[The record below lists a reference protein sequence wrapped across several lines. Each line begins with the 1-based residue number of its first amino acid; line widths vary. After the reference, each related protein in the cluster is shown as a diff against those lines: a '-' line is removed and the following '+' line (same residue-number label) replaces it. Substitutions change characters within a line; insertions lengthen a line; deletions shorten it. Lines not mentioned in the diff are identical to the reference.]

1 MDLEM
6 VGDADW
12 EERVLKAEGAVLVE
26 FWSPTCSVCGTMEP
40 RVQRVV
46 EDLAGQAWF
55 FRVDVTEEEDL
66 VWAYQVMSTP
76 TFIAFRDSEPVGELY
91 GEVDATELANLVE
104 DAIAGRPP
112 EPQSGIYF

>member
-1 MDLEM
+1 MEI

-12 EERVLKAEGAVLVE
+12 EMRVLNAEGAVLVE
-26 FWSPTCSVCGTMEP
+26 FWSPTCAVCRTMEP
-40 RVQRVV
+40 RLLRVA
-46 EDLAGQAWF
+46 EELSGQAEF

-104 DAIAGRPP
+104 DAMAGPP
-112 EPQSGIYF
+112 PGA